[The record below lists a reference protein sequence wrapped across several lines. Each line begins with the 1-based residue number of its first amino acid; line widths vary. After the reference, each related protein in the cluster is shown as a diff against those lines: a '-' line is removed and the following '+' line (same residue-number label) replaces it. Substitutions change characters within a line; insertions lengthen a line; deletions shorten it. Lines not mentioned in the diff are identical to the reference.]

1 MIAITLTIVPSMQS
15 VNKFYLKEYLRLNIH
30 LCQYIISDKFK
41 YKILFRNQK
50 LQKEAKIYIKK
61 RHN

>member
-15 VNKFYLKEYLRLNIH
+15 VNKFYLKGYLKLNIH
-30 LCQYIISDKFK
+30 LCQYLMSDKFK